1 VKLDK
6 TRNLNKELK
15 FKINKLNDN
24 LKMANTKIDFLQN
37 QLISTNVNANLTEAS
52 VETEGNNVCYTE
64 TNNNNIIISHNGENV
79 GYNTI
84 EYENA
89 KSQY

>member
-1 VKLDK
+1 
-6 TRNLNKELK
+6 
-15 FKINKLNDN
+15 
-24 LKMANTKIDFLQN
+24 MANTKVDFLQN
-37 QLISTNVNANLTEAS
+37 QLISTNVNTNLTEVS
-52 VETEGNNVCYTE
+52 VEAEGNNVCYTE
-64 TNNNNIIISHNGENV
+64 TNNNNNIIISHNGENV